1 MSLCD
6 FPNCTREA
14 DDGDAPVMNWCALHK
29 QINEYDCDYTEAITA
44 ANDLI
49 PALIRLA
56 EQGMCNDYL
65 TLILRDL
72 RVRAYDDA
80 ARYKLGWELS
90 WAELDMDE

>member
-14 DDGDAPVMNWCALHK
+14 EDDGPAMNWCWLHK
-29 QINEYDCDYTEAITA
+29 QINEYDCDFTEAITA

-65 TLILRDL
+65 VTILRDL

-80 ARYKLGWELS
+80 ARYKLGYELS
-90 WAELDMDE
+90 WAELEIDD